1 MRSASE
7 MNRQTHHGPEVV
19 AAGVAAQ
26 IVRQMLSA
34 HPDIEVAGEAGTGV
48 EAMEMAASLRPDVI
62 LLDIQ
67 MPGSS
72 GLDVAACL
80 PKPRPHVVFCTAFDQ
95 YAVEAFELHA
105 VDYLLK
111 PVGRARLAQTLDRI
125 RTLPGNAAREE
136 ALDQAIRRHPAGPAR
151 FLVRNGAHYLVVGE
165 ARVLYFGTEGS
176 LTRLVAD
183 NGQYWMD
190 PSLNELEQRL
200 DLAKDPSLLCLTLPS
215 LRRAYAPLRS
225 RLRLGCHMFATTCR
239 AATVRERLPEAG
251 FPNSVY
257 PSLWLCGELIFARV
271 ILKFR
276 CKISSGFAV
285 RESIT

>member
-1 MRSASE
+1 
-7 MNRQTHHGPEVV
+7 
-19 AAGVAAQ
+19 
-26 IVRQMLSA
+26 MLAA
-34 HPDIEVAGEAGTGV
+34 HPDVEVVGEAGTGV
-48 EAMEMAASLRPDVI
+48 QAMEMAAALRPDVI

-125 RTLPGNAAREE
+125 RSLA
-136 ALDQAIRRHPAGPAR
+136 
-151 FLVRNGAHYLVVGE
+151 GAHYLVVGE

-183 NGQYWMD
+183 GGQYWMD

-200 DLAKDPSLLCLTLPS
+200 DPARFFRIS
-215 LRRAYAPLRS
+215 
-225 RLRLGCHMFATTCR
+225 R
-239 AATVRERLPEAG
+239 AALINLNAVTEVVPVTGGSGEVVLKNGHRLDVSRRRFRDLLDALAG
-251 FPNSVY
+251 RP
-257 PSLWLCGELIFARV
+257 A
-271 ILKFR
+271 
-276 CKISSGFAV
+276 
-285 RESIT
+285 

>member
-1 MRSASE
+1 VIRIL
-7 MNRQTHHGPEVV
+7 
-19 AAGVAAQ
+19 
-26 IVRQMLSA
+26 IVDDEAPTRVRLRQMLAA
-34 HPDIEVAGEAGTGV
+34 HPDVEVAGEAETGV
-48 EAMEMAASLRPDVI
+48 QAMEMAAALRPDVI

-111 PVGRARLAQTLDRI
+111 PVGRARLAQTLERI
-125 RTLPGNAAREE
+125 RSLSGTDAQE
-136 ALDQAIRRHPAGPAR
+136 APLDEAIRRQHSAPAR
-151 FLVRNGAHYLVVGE
+151 FLVRSGAHYLVVGE

-200 DLAKDPSLLCLTLPS
+200 DPARFFRIS
-215 LRRAYAPLRS
+215 
-225 RLRLGCHMFATTCR
+225 R
-239 AATVRERLPEAG
+239 AALVNLNAVTEVVPVNGGA
-251 FPNSVY
+251 
-257 PSLWLCGELIFARV
+257 GELV
-271 ILKFR
+271 LKNGQRLDVSRRRFR
-276 CKISSGFAV
+276 ELLEALA
-285 RESIT
+285 